1 MIYNTTEQPMRFVL
15 CVCCALTLS
24 AAVIAGCG
32 SGNDMST
39 ADRIARD
46 GVMLVGTDATY
57 IPFEF
62 VSTETAEPEGFD
74 IDLMNRICS
83 EMGVKPQYVISPF
96 DGIIAGLTTHKFDC
110 IISAMTITDER
121 SERVS
126 FSIPYYAAGQTI
138 AVRNDNTDI
147 NSVDDLK
154 GKKVGVQMG
163 TTGMYLAQKL
173 PDVEVFPFDHIG
185 AAFIDLEN
193 GHVDAVINDLPVT
206 LIAMKEKGTFHIVGE
221 TLTSESYGIAVR
233 KADTLLLG
241 KINAALGKLERE
253 GYLDELQKKWF

>member
-1 MIYNTTEQPMRFVL
+1 MRILLRDIFVL
-15 CVCCALTLS
+15 ILIAAL
-24 AAVIAGCG
+24 IAGC
-32 SGNDMST
+32 SGDNQKST
-39 ADRIARD
+39 SERIAKD

-83 EMGVKPQYVISPF
+83 EMGVKPEYVISPF

-121 SERVS
+121 AERVS

-138 AVRNDNTDI
+138 AVRNDNTDV

-163 TTGMYLAQKL
+163 TTGMYLAQQL

-193 GHVDAVINDLPVT
+193 GNVDAVINDLPVT
-206 LIAMKEKGTFHIVGE
+206 LIAMKEKGTLHIVGE
-221 TLTSESYGIAVR
+221 ILTSESYGIAVR
-233 KADTLLLG
+233 KQDTLLLG
-241 KINAALGKLERE
+241 KINEALDKLERE
-253 GYLDELQKKWF
+253 GYLDELQEKWF

>member
-1 MIYNTTEQPMRFVL
+1 MNSMVRASLVVILIAV
-15 CVCCALTLS
+15 TL
-24 AAVIAGCG
+24 AACG
-32 SGNDMST
+32 NSSDTST
-39 ADRIARD
+39 ADRIAKD

-57 IPFEF
+57 IPFEY
-62 VSTETAEPEGFD
+62 VSTKTGEPEGFD

-83 EMGVKPQYVISPF
+83 EMGVKPRYIISPF
-96 DGIIAGLTTHKFDC
+96 DGIIAGLTTNKFDC

-121 SERVS
+121 AERVS
-126 FSIPYYAAGQTI
+126 FTIPYYAAGQTI
-138 AVRNDNTDI
+138 AVRNDNTNI
-147 NSVDDLK
+147 HSVDDLK

-163 TTGMYLAQKL
+163 TTGMYLAQQL

-206 LIAMKEKGTFHIVGE
+206 MIAMKEKGTFHIVGK

-233 KADTLLLG
+233 KEDTLLLS
-241 KINAALGKLERE
+241 KINAALSKLERE
-253 GYLDELQKKWF
+253 GYLDELQKRWF